1 MTLKAVLTLTALVA
15 TTGPLLAQTQPAP
28 QSPQEQLSF
37 YQRAVGV
44 LQQQRNK
51 AEDDVA
57 QATAQAQSWKEQLD
71 RALGEIKTLQ
81 DKLAAA
87 APPAA
92 PVPPPNVPGA
102 K

>member
-15 TTGPLLAQTQPAP
+15 TTWPLLAQTQPTP
-28 QSPQEQLSF
+28 QSPQEQLQF

-44 LQQQRNK
+44 LQAQRNK

-71 RALGEIKTLQ
+71 RAQGEIRTLQ
-81 DKLAAA
+81 DRLAASQ
-87 APPAA
+87 PPAA

>member
-1 MTLKAVLTLTALVA
+1 MLSKFVIGMALFVGA
-15 TTGPLLAQTQPAP
+15 LAGPTLAQQPAP
-28 QSPQEQLSF
+28 QSPQEQLQF

-71 RALGEIKTLQ
+71 RSLAEVKTLQ
-81 DKLAAA
+81 DRLAAQQ
-87 APPAA
+87 PPAA

>member
-28 QSPQEQLSF
+28 QSPQEQLQF

-44 LQQQRNK
+44 LQAQRNK

-57 QATAQAQSWKEQLD
+57 QATAQAQTWKEQLD
-71 RALGEIKTLQ
+71 RAQAEIRTLQ
-81 DKLAAA
+81 DRLAAQQ
-87 APPAA
+87 PPAA
-92 PVPPPNVPGA
+92 PVPPPSVPGA

>member
-28 QSPQEQLSF
+28 QSPQEQLQF

>member
-1 MTLKAVLTLTALVA
+1 MRRMLVVLTLLVA
-15 TTGPLLAQTQPAP
+15 AGPVWAQQVAPA
-28 QSPQEQLSF
+28 QSAQEQLAF

-57 QATAQAQSWKEQLD
+57 QATAQAQAWKEQLD
-71 RALGEIKTLQ
+71 RALAEVKTLT
-81 DKLAAA
+81 DKLAAS
-87 APPAA
+87 APPAS
-92 PVPPPNVPGA
+92 PVPPPSVVPP

>member
-15 TTGPLLAQTQPAP
+15 TTGPLWAQTQAAP

-44 LQQQRNK
+44 LQAQRNK

-57 QATAQAQSWKEQLD
+57 QATAQAQTWKEQLD
-71 RALGEIKTLQ
+71 RAQAEIRTLQ
-81 DKLAAA
+81 DRLAAQQ
-87 APPAA
+87 PPAA

>member
-1 MTLKAVLTLTALVA
+1 MTLKAALALMALVA
-15 TTGPLLAQTQPAP
+15 TTWPLLAQTQPAP

-44 LQQQRNK
+44 LQAQRNK

-57 QATAQAQSWKEQLD
+57 QATAQAQTWKEQLD
-71 RALGEIKTLQ
+71 RAQAEIRTLQ
-81 DKLAAA
+81 DRLAAQQ
-87 APPAA
+87 PPAA

>member
-15 TTGPLLAQTQPAP
+15 TTGPLWAQTQPAP
-28 QSPQEQLSF
+28 QSPQEQLQF

-44 LQQQRNK
+44 LQAQRNK

-71 RALGEIKTLQ
+71 RSLAEVKTLQ
-81 DKLAAA
+81 DRLAAQQ
-87 APPAA
+87 PAA
-92 PVPPPNVPGA
+92 PVPPPSGA
-102 K
+102 AK